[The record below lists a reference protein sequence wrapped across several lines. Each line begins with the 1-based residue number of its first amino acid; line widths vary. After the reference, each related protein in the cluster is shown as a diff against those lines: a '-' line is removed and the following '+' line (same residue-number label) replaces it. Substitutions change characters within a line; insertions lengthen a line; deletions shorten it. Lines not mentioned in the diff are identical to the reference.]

1 MVILI
6 DTNIIIDFLMKRQP
20 YLEDAVKIVSLCT
33 EKKVKGYLA
42 AHTVSNLFYILR
54 KEYSALQRRE
64 MLCALCKIFEISE
77 IDKKKILAAL
87 ENRNVTDFEDCLQ
100 MECALEVS
108 AEYIVTRNLD
118 DYADSKITAIDP
130 KGFLKLVENQSGER

>member
-20 YLEDAVKIVSLCT
+20 YLEDAVKIISLCT

-54 KEYSALQRRE
+54 KEYSAL
-64 MLCALCKIFEISE
+64 
-77 IDKKKILAAL
+77 
-87 ENRNVTDFEDCLQ
+87 
-100 MECALEVS
+100 
-108 AEYIVTRNLD
+108 
-118 DYADSKITAIDP
+118 
-130 KGFLKLVENQSGER
+130 